1 MSLTATILKTER
13 RTLPC
18 PLTND
23 ELLAKGDALAT
34 ALRALDEEREK
45 QDTQKAAMKERV
57 AEITSRIAQ
66 LRTEIQERREFR
78 DVAVDI
84 VIKDRLRAIVT
95 EVRQDSGEVVQERF
109 MDDDERQQK
118 LPDVH

>member
-1 MSLTATILKTER
+1 MSVLKTEK

-34 ALRALDEEREK
+34 CLRSFDEEKERQESM
-45 QDTQKAAMKERV
+45 KADMKEALATLV
-57 AEITSRIAQ
+57 ARQ
-66 LRTEIQERREFR
+66 NRLRTEIQERREFLE
-78 DVAVDI
+78 VMVDI

-95 EVRQDSGEVVQERF
+95 EVRTDSGEVVVERF
-109 MDDDERQQK
+109 MDDDERSQP
-118 LPDVH
+118 LPGMEA